1 VGQEGRAQKR
11 RWRVEGFV
19 WTICAQNDVKVHYAP
34 SLKLG
39 HLEITESQVV
49 IELFETDV
57 E

>member
-1 VGQEGRAQKR
+1 
-11 RWRVEGFV
+11 
-19 WTICAQNDVKVHYAP
+19 VKVHYAP